1 MQTWCVLLE
10 EKVAALKRLPH
21 DILVN
26 DFANKGSIAK
36 KSVDIIDS
44 YYGR

>member
-1 MQTWCVLLE
+1 MQTWCVLSKK
-10 EKVAALKRLPH
+10 KVAALKRLSH

-36 KSVDIIDS
+36 KSVDIIDT